1 MKRKN
6 GRRLACLAG
15 LLAAVLTAFPAAAD
29 STQTGS
35 GATSAT
41 ASQSEPVDK
50 EFRIVEQ
57 DGQGA
62 ILTEPLEYAFWEHPL
77 LPAGQER
84 TGSFRITNE
93 TMRAVSVTMT
103 PDLPYDDT
111 VAMTYFAGLTVII
124 WQAEDGTVVYTGP
137 YTGLADTVPLLSINP
152 LRPGDS
158 VEYGITLR
166 CPFTY
171 TGDPQEESSAVS
183 WELSANAQIVTEQ
196 GGSPSVGGIVLLIAA
211 LLLVAGIILLAVRR
225 SRRRAEPK
233 QKEQKQ

>member
-1 MKRKN
+1 MK
-6 GRRLACLAG
+6 
-15 LLAAVLTAFPAAAD
+15 
-29 STQTGS
+29 
-35 GATSAT
+35 
-41 ASQSEPVDK
+41 
-50 EFRIVEQ
+50 IVEQ

-84 TGSFRITNE
+84 TGRFRITNE

-111 VAMTYFAGLTVII
+111 VAMTYFAGLTVTI
-124 WQAEDGTVVYTGP
+124 WRAEDGTVVYTGP

-196 GGSPSVGGIVLLIAA
+196 GGDYPAGRAALPPAGGVETKGAKAVNQSRPAGLIAGGA
-211 LLLVAGIILLAVRR
+211 AFPLPGHPPVSRVTGASQDNRRLPREPPAVLAERR
-225 SRRRAEPK
+225 PS
-233 QKEQKQ
+233 